1 MKSITLIC
9 SLMLSTSIF
18 AGIACET
25 NASSLKRVIEKKC
38 STQKGSERETC
49 AKKEFDLVLPKVKS
63 CKAELEA
70 TLSEFLSKGK

>member
-9 SLMLSTSIF
+9 SLILSTSIF

-25 NASSLKRVIEKKC
+25 NASSLKRIIEKKC
-38 STQKGSERETC
+38 STQKGSERDNC

-63 CKAELEA
+63 CKIELE
-70 TLSEFLSKGK
+70 TVLNEFLAKGK